1 MRARAWQALAGV
13 CGHARSMPDVLR
25 MALSAVQLLHWM
37 QPATCAV
44 SHARLDP
51 LLLHGGRSQIS
62 GGFSRRTVSSGAVAA
77 AAITTSTPLAAMAKS
92 RDQGYPVQ
100 DIDGQSWV
108 DVLSNGQYYILRQG
122 GTEPPFSSPLV
133 GEKRRGVFVCAGCAT
148 PLFDST
154 QKFESGTG
162 TGSGPNNG
170 LAPVPAITTACVTNP
185 VSCSNRVRKKGGLRL
200 PRRAPPKWRRSQPLV
215 ACSAPRCDA
224 NAVVVI
230 SEMSSTTARS
240 SRARRRLRQAA
251 GIASMVPLSSLS
263 PRTKRP
269 GRWLVMG

>member
-1 MRARAWQALAGV
+1 
-13 CGHARSMPDVLR
+13 
-25 MALSAVQLLHWM
+25 
-37 QPATCAV
+37 
-44 SHARLDP
+44 
-51 LLLHGGRSQIS
+51 
-62 GGFSRRTVSSGAVAA
+62 
-77 AAITTSTPLAAMAKS
+77 MAKS

-185 VSCSNRVRKKGGLRL
+185 VSCSNRVRKKGWPSFAAPRTAKVETLAAFGGVLGAEVRCERCGGHLGDVFNDGAKFEGTPAAATGRRYCINGAALVFVPSDEAAGPLVGDGLTGRARL
-200 PRRAPPKWRRSQPLV
+200 LPQPRR
-215 ACSAPRCDA
+215 
-224 NAVVVI
+224 
-230 SEMSSTTARS
+230 T
-240 SRARRRLRQAA
+240 
-251 GIASMVPLSSLS
+251 
-263 PRTKRP
+263 
-269 GRWLVMG
+269 